1 MGLQR
6 MEDERRARIV
16 RAVERRLTHNDRE
29 VGMDRE
35 PDFVALTVRRLTPGA
50 YDAWRKAWHDPDDPD
65 GLWVDQESKA
75 YIVRN
80 VADPDEI
87 VAFGFFH
94 GGRAELLALR
104 DEPETQRRQ
113 AKRAAAMSSPRRGDP
128 RRWELR
134 GARGRHPRGGP
145 PARASTVG
153 SGGETTSSGR
163 SHPTR
168 AQLLPST
175 STVTFDSLTG
185 VGIAPARVF
194 RRFGGDPAR
203 SARS

>member
-65 GLWVDQESKA
+65 GLWIDQESKA

-113 AKRAAAMSSPRRGDP
+113 AKRAAATTPHVEETLVDGSYEVLEVVTREEARP
-128 RRWELR
+128 
-134 GARGRHPRGGP
+134 RGRRP
-145 PARASTVG
+145 
-153 SGGETTSSGR
+153 
-163 SHPTR
+163 
-168 AQLLPST
+168 
-175 STVTFDSLTG
+175 
-185 VGIAPARVF
+185 
-194 RRFGGDPAR
+194 
-203 SARS
+203 